1 MNDTLKKIDEMK
13 KMAKDMNAKMDNM
26 LRTQKLRDIM
36 RSQKATPAVKADIVD
51 VLRSIAHNM

>member
-1 MNDTLKKIDEMK
+1 MNDTLKKINEMK

-36 RSQKATPAVKADIVD
+36 RSEKATPAVKADIVD

>member
-1 MNDTLKKIDEMK
+1 MNDTLKKIAEMK
-13 KMAKDMNAKMDNM
+13 KMAQDMNAKMDNM

-51 VLRSIAHNM
+51 VLRSIANDM

>member
-1 MNDTLKKIDEMK
+1 MNDTLKKINEMK
-13 KMAKDMNAKMDNM
+13 KMAQDMNAKMDNM

-36 RSQKATPAVKADIVD
+36 RSEKATPAVKADIVD